1 MPEEILLISQLKKY
15 FPTDDKQR
23 YVRAVDNVDLA
34 LRKAEVLGVVGESGS
49 GKSTIAYTVMGMY
62 EPTSG
67 QILFKGHDISCKATS
82 RPMTVKKDLQIVFQ
96 DPGTSLNPQRNVAQ
110 ILGLPLRVHRM
121 ADSKDIMKKVIDLL
135 DMVELSEEYLY
146 KYPRALGGG
155 ERQLIAIAR
164 AMATRPE
171 LMILDEPTSALDVS
185 VQAKIVNTLIRLQSE
200 LGMSYLFITH
210 DLSLMRNLAHR
221 VAIMYLGKIVE
232 VAPTQD
238 FFERP
243 LHPYTQMLLSS
254 IPVVSH
260 EEDSLK
266 PEKVIA
272 RGEIPSPVD
281 VPPGCRF
288 HTRCT
293 FAMDICRVE
302 EPDTFKVDQD
312 HLVSC
317 HLFTTG
323 G

>member
-1 MPEEILLISQLKKY
+1 MNRLPEEILLVSQLKKY
-15 FPTDDKQR
+15 FPTADRKR
-23 YVRAVDNVDLA
+23 YVKAVDSVDLA
-34 LRKAEVLGVVGESGS
+34 LQRAEILGVVGESGS

-62 EPTSG
+62 APTSG
-67 QILFKGHDISCKATS
+67 RILFQGEDISCEAS
-82 RPMTVKKDLQIVFQ
+82 RRPMSVKKDLQIVFQ
-96 DPGTSLNPQRNVAQ
+96 DPGTSLNPQRNVYQ
-110 ILGLPLRVHRM
+110 ILGLPLRVHRL
-121 ADSKDIMKKVIDLL
+121 ADSKDMMGKVIELL
-135 DMVELSEEYLY
+135 NMVELSEDYLY

-164 AMATRPE
+164 AMATGPK

-185 VQAKIVNTLIRLQSE
+185 VQAKIVNTLMMLQSE
-200 LGMSYLFITH
+200 RCMSYLFITH

-221 VAIMYLGKIVE
+221 VAIMYLGKIME

-254 IPVVSH
+254 IPVISR
-260 EEDSLK
+260 EEESLK
-266 PEKVIA
+266 PQKVVA
-272 RGEIPSPVD
+272 HGEIPSPVD

-293 FAMDICRVE
+293 LATDICCRQ
-302 EPDTFKVDQD
+302 EPDTVEVGPN

-317 HLFTTG
+317 HLIG
-323 G
+323 